1 MTKTRRYNAIHLA
14 YPSTALFVITLLHY
28 SHRIFHQG
36 VFGCGKINTAPI
48 FTSGKS
54 GKRFSVKNA
63 QITFLSDDSSP
74 SVELLEV
81 SPRIAVCAVP
91 YLGDDFRVCTTAGAC
106 LVYLCVCVGVWVV
119 VFCRGLKRCREKT
132 VLSRKV
138 ARRGLKASARTCQCH
153 GWEKMVFPWW
163 GEFSPIGW
171 SET

>member
-14 YPSTALFVITLLHY
+14 YPSTALLAVTLLHY

-36 VFGCGKINTAPI
+36 VFGCGKINTEPI

-106 LVYLCVCVGVWVV
+106 LVCVCVCVSVSEWW
-119 VFCRGLKRCREKT
+119 C
-132 VLSRKV
+132 SV
-138 ARRGLKASARTCQCH
+138 AD
-153 GWEKMVFPWW
+153 
-163 GEFSPIGW
+163 
-171 SET
+171 

>member
-36 VFGCGKINTAPI
+36 VFGCGKINTEPI

-106 LVYLCVCVGVWVV
+106 LVYLCVCVSVSEWWCSVADWNGVEKKRC
-119 VFCRGLKRCREKT
+119 CRGKLHGVDWK
-132 VLSRKV
+132 L
-138 ARRGLKASARTCQCH
+138 RRGLASVMAGRKWCSRD
-153 GWEKMVFPWW
+153 
-163 GEFSPIGW
+163 GENFHP
-171 SET
+171 